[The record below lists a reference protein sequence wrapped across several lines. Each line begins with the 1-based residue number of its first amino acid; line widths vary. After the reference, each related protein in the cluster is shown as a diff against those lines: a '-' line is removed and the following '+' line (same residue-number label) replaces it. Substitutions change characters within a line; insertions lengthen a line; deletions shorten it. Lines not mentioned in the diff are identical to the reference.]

1 MNSSMCSL
9 VDSSNTLGALTMHQA
24 PCWAWRTQERMRQMS
39 PCSQRACSLG
49 GVNNINHMVKLVIMI
64 MITYTEQH
72 ADTII
77 GQNRNLYK

>member
-1 MNSSMCSL
+1 
-9 VDSSNTLGALTMHQA
+9 
-24 PCWAWRTQERMRQMS
+24 MRQMS